1 MILVVRTMR
10 GRTIRGSHLKPSNK
24 RRRSL
29 FASALEAGNL
39 KKYYSRNC
47 ARATAI
53 DFRTVQA
60 SRVFPRDVGEILR
73 WAGFRICAHAG
84 GRAHRHVSGWIVLV
98 AIALSL
104 AAQTSSRADSISP
117 DAPLG
122 VREVVPGVFVHF
134 GVNALMTAEN
144 QGATANVG
152 FVVGDDAVAV
162 IDTGGSLREGRRLLA
177 AIRNVTMKP
186 IRYVI
191 NTHAH
196 PDHVFGNAAF
206 LGAATTMFIG
216 HHNLPRALALRGSYY
231 LDGFRRS
238 MGSML
243 DGVELIAPQQVVETD
258 MTLDLGNRALKL
270 RAWAA
275 AHSDS
280 DLTVLDETTGTL
292 FAGDLVFLEHVPV
305 IDGSLRGWLVAIQAL
320 AGISATRVVAGHGPT
335 AEWPAA
341 LADERRYLE
350 RMAQDTRGM
359 IKSGTP
365 IAQAAASAGMSE
377 KSQWDLFE
385 EYNARNATAAFAELE
400 WE

>member
-1 MILVVRTMR
+1 MQTSRIF
-10 GRTIRGSHLKPSNK
+10 
-24 RRRSL
+24 RR
-29 FASALEAGNL
+29 
-39 KKYYSRNC
+39 
-47 ARATAI
+47 I
-53 DFRTVQA
+53 VI
-60 SRVFPRDVGEILR
+60 EIPR

-84 GRAHRHVSGWIVLV
+84 GRAHRHASRWTVLL

-104 AAQTSSRADSISP
+104 AAQASSRADSISL
-117 DAPLG
+117 DAPLD
-122 VREVVPGVFVHF
+122 VREVAPGVFVHI

-162 IDTGGSLREGRRLLA
+162 IDTGGSLREGQRLLA
-177 AIRNVTMKP
+177 AIRHVTMKP

-206 LGAATTMFIG
+206 VGPATIFIG

-238 MGSML
+238 MGTVL
-243 DGVELIAPQQVVETD
+243 DGVELIAPQRVVETD

-270 RAWAA
+270 RAWAT

-280 DLTVLDETTGTL
+280 DLTVLDETTGIL

-305 IDGSLRGWLVAIQAL
+305 IDGSLRGWLAAINVL
-320 AGISATRVVAGHGPT
+320 SGISAKRVVPGHGPM
-335 AEWPAA
+335 ASWPAA

-350 RMAQDTRGM
+350 RMAQDVRGM
-359 IKSGTP
+359 IKGGTP
-365 IAQAAASAGMSE
+365 IAKAAATAGMSE
-377 KSQWDLFE
+377 KSQWELFE

>member
-1 MILVVRTMR
+1 M
-10 GRTIRGSHLKPSNK
+10 
-24 RRRSL
+24 
-29 FASALEAGNL
+29 
-39 KKYYSRNC
+39 
-47 ARATAI
+47 
-53 DFRTVQA
+53 
-60 SRVFPRDVGEILR
+60 
-73 WAGFRICAHAG
+73 
-84 GRAHRHVSGWIVLV
+84 IVLF

-104 AAQTSSRADSISP
+104 ATPASSRADSISP
-117 DAPLG
+117 NAPLD
-122 VREVVPGVFVHF
+122 VREVATGVFVHF

-177 AIRNVTMKP
+177 AIRNVTVKP
-186 IRYVI
+186 VRYVI

-206 LGAATTMFIG
+206 LGAATIFIG

-243 DGVELIAPQQVVETD
+243 DGVELIAPQRVVETE

-270 RAWAA
+270 RAWAT

-292 FAGDLVFLEHVPV
+292 FAGDLAFLQHVPV
-305 IDGSLRGWLVAIQAL
+305 IDGSLRGWLTAIEAL
-320 AGISATRVVAGHGPT
+320 AEIEAKRAVPGHGPM

-341 LADERRYLE
+341 LADERRYLQ
-350 RMAQDTRGM
+350 RMAQDVRGM
-359 IKSGTP
+359 IKSGIP
-365 IAQAAASAGMSE
+365 IAQAAATAGIAE
-377 KSQWDLFE
+377 KSRWELFE